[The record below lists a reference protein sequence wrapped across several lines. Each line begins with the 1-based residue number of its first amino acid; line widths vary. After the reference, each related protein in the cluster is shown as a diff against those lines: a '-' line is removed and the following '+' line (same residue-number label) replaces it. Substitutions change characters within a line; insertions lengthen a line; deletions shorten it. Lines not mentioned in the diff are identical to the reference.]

1 MDNVKKEITDTKVST
16 QESLKSNKKDYKK
29 PQLKSYGKLKD
40 ITLGGTLGLHDSGNP
55 TVEQP

>member
-40 ITLGGTLGLHDSGNP
+40 ITIGGSPNTGDSGGP
-55 TVEQP
+55 TIEQT